1 MKLQL
6 RDLLLLF
13 HQIISFHPIVGLTNA
28 KTDGNISNKF
38 IGIELDTF
46 KQWVDPDGNH
56 IRIDINSV
64 KSVKTESLCK
74 HGIDIAQI
82 GPNFFNFWVQ
92 YNGSS
97 KILDV
102 FVAEQEE
109 KTGPTPPKPYSP
121 ILSYKNLDLKK
132 IVQEYSYFGFSGSIG
147 NYSQLNSQLNSVR
160 RWNLTF
166 DNLDD
171 SASKS
176 GKIF

>member
-6 RDLLLLF
+6 RDLLLLL

-56 IRIDINSV
+56 IGIDINSV
-64 KSVKTESLCK
+64 KSVKTESLSK
-74 HGIDIAQI
+74 HGIDIAPI

-97 KILDV
+97 KILD
-102 FVAEQEE
+102 
-109 KTGPTPPKPYSP
+109 
-121 ILSYKNLDLKK
+121 
-132 IVQEYSYFGFSGSIG
+132 
-147 NYSQLNSQLNSVR
+147 LNSQLNSVR

-166 DNLDD
+166 ANLDD